1 MPQIE
6 KVAIDPMRP
15 VHPSPAALI
24 TCVDE
29 NGKANIITLAEV
41 FNISI
46 FKPIILGIAIRPATY
61 SHGLIKSSNEFVVN
75 LPGADIVEKVD
86 KCRMVSGRTGADR
99 FEVFGLTPMKAT
111 HIRTLLIAE
120 CPVNI
125 ECSVLD
131 TKTIGDHD

>member
-46 FKPIILGIAIRPATY
+46 FNFSY
-61 SHGLIKSSNEFVVN
+61 
-75 LPGADIVEKVD
+75 
-86 KCRMVSGRTGADR
+86 
-99 FEVFGLTPMKAT
+99 
-111 HIRTLLIAE
+111 
-120 CPVNI
+120 
-125 ECSVLD
+125 
-131 TKTIGDHD
+131 